1 MDIVIVI
8 NVADFWSLMKRQ
20 DGVNSVVT
28 MSLKKLKKRRGI
40 DAVHSQKFRAFN
52 GSISWSVGQ
61 GKKIHG

>member
-1 MDIVIVI
+1 MMDIVIVI

-40 DAVHSQKFRAFN
+40 DVQLVRTAVYVFL
-52 GSISWSVGQ
+52 
-61 GKKIHG
+61 